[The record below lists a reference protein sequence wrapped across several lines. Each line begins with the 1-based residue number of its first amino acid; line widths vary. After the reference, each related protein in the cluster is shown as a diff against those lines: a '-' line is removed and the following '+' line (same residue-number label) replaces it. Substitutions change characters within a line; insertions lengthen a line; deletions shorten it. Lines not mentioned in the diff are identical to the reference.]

1 MALLIFTRCRIMLL
15 LLICSSPAL
24 FYSQAQKPTPKVMFA
39 IETYAYLKGQSSAL
53 KTIAKQ
59 FPNLKRKV
67 SAAQNNAEIP
77 FSRAERN
84 IERLLQDELTASE
97 FKIVQRNIDSLI
109 NVQLQNQIEKQK
121 YAIDFLEKVSK
132 GTHFITDTMVS
143 KGILSFAYHDTP
155 HEEIND
161 GHIKTFKTKNHP
173 KAEQTALKVPIPHS
187 WLAEEAHMPETIQQ
201 FTSYYRTGNE
211 KITIVVYDLSGQPEV
226 ILNEKSILE
235 MIPPESALIRTENVK
250 IDGIPDMMVDVEQ
263 SLGNADD
270 QMKIRMLQFMFK
282 QKQKLYCLQGSI
294 GPVASNK
301 NLDLQIKKYEPL
313 FRLIASKTVIED

>member
-1 MALLIFTRCRIMLL
+1 MRLLIFTRSKIIIL
-15 LLICSSPAL
+15 LLICTSPAL
-24 FYSQAQKPTPKVMFA
+24 FYSQAQKPTPKVTFA
-39 IETYAYLKGQSSAL
+39 IETYAYLKGQSAAL

-59 FPNLKRKV
+59 FPDLVPKV
-67 SAAQNNAEIP
+67 RAAENNAEIP

-84 IERLLQDELTASE
+84 IERFLQDELTATE
-97 FKIVQRNIDSLI
+97 FKIVKRNIDSLI
-109 NVQLQNQIEKQK
+109 NVQLQNPIEKQK
-121 YAIDFLEKVSK
+121 YALDFLEKVSK
-132 GTHFITDTMVS
+132 GPHHIADSLIS

-161 GHIKTFKTKNHP
+161 GHIKTFATKNHP

-187 WLAEEAHMPETIQQ
+187 WLAEEAHMPETVQQ
-201 FTSYYRTGNE
+201 FTSYYGTGNE
-211 KITIVVYDLSGQPEV
+211 KITIVVFDLSGQPEV

-235 MIPPESALIRTENVK
+235 MIPPESELIRTDNVK
-250 IDGIPDMMVDVEQ
+250 IDGIPAVMVDVEQ
-263 SLGNADD
+263 SLGHADD
-270 QMKIRMLQFMFK
+270 QMKIRMLQFMFT

-294 GPVASNK
+294 GPVASKK